1 MIKIKLAK
9 PEANFVPAEQIA
21 GKVTWSEAEGD
32 SLEVRLI
39 WYTVGKGDRDFG
51 VVATHRVAEFGSSGG
66 EKFEFFAPNRPQ
78 SFSGKLISL
87 QWALEMIVF
96 PSQAATRID
105 LTISNT
111 GSESVLGTVSKSE
124 RS

>member
-1 MIKIKLAK
+1 MINIKLAK
-9 PEANFVPAEQIA
+9 QKVNFVPAEKIA
-21 GKVTWSEAEGD
+21 GTVTWSEAEGD

-39 WYTVGKGDRDFG
+39 WYTVGKGDRDFE
-51 VVATHRVAEFGSSGG
+51 VVATHRVSPFESSGK
-66 EKFEFFAPNRPQ
+66 EQFEFVAPNRPQ
-78 SFSGKLISL
+78 SFSGKHISL

-96 PSQAATRID
+96 PSQTATRID

-111 GSESVLGTVSKSE
+111 GSEVVLGTVSKSE